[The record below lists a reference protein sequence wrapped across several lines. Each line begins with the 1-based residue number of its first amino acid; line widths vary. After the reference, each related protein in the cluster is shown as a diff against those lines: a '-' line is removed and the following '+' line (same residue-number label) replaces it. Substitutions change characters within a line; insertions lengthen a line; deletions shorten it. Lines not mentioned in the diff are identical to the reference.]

1 MLVIKVRQY
10 LIGLIRTVTIRIYMV
25 IYTSEGTIPCLS
37 LIGKFL
43 FVFWIVSYQHC
54 IFQMCAMPFTKWPL
68 LKYLVFKMRVLGVL
82 LLTNNYK
89 RSSNAILFVS
99 NSLWF
104 LWTFVVFQF
113 FMRWTPSYCYRFQS
127 SFKL

>member
-1 MLVIKVRQY
+1 MLVTKVRQY

-43 FVFWIVSYQHC
+43 FVFWIVSYHHC
-54 IFQMCAMPFTKWPL
+54 IVLMCAMNSTKLPL
-68 LKYLVFKMRVLGVL
+68 LKYLVFKMGVLGFYY
-82 LLTNNYK
+82 LTNNYK
-89 RSSNAILFVS
+89 ESSKAILFVS

-104 LWTFVVFQF
+104 LWTYVVFQF
-113 FMRWTPSYCYRFQS
+113 FIRWTPSFCYRFQS
-127 SFKL
+127 SLEL

>member
-10 LIGLIRTVTIRIYMV
+10 LIGLIRTVTIQIYMV

-43 FVFWIVSYQHC
+43 FVFWIVSYHHC
-54 IFQMCAMPFTKWPL
+54 IFQMCAMHFTKWPL

-82 LLTNNYK
+82 LLKNNYT